1 MQQKS
6 FIFVGVLEDF
16 DKTKDAT
23 VTAPTAVLGE
33 DLLSNDE
40 MMK

>member
-1 MQQKS
+1 MCKIVCIQ
-6 FIFVGVLEDF
+6 GVLEDF

-23 VTAPTAVLGE
+23 VTVPTAVPSE
-33 DLLSNDE
+33 ELLSNDE